1 MIKLILLFDL
11 LNKSYLRYH
20 LYIERYRFSYQY
32 IKIILTLY
40 TTHQATLRIVFLLVQ
55 ELRIVWAFTTM
66 RNLWTPI
73 NINIKLNPQGTTIR
87 HLSHLGCV
95 TNYVSLNWFNLK
107 RRVYTSYTNTFK
119 PKQDTFQD
127 NYYYYYVNTKR
138 LNPPSM
144 P

>member
-1 MIKLILLFDL
+1 MIYWIHGTLEHIFTLEISLHPMPQKFPMQITSNVNFRWITLKLYD
-11 LNKSYLRYH
+11 S
-20 LYIERYRFSYQY
+20 
-32 IKIILTLY
+32 
-40 TTHQATLRIVFLLVQ
+40 HQTVLKFAFLMVQ
-55 ELRIVWAFTTM
+55 EVRIVWTFTTM

-127 NYYYYYVNTKR
+127 NYYYYYVNTKKT
-138 LNPPSM
+138 
-144 P
+144 